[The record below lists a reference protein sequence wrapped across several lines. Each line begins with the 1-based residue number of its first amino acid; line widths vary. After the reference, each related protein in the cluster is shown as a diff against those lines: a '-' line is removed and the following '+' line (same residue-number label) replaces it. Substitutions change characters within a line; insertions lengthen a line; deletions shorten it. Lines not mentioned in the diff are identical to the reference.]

1 MYNYTEETITIK
13 GANISGGY
21 FEYKQYHIQD
31 IIEKLKETK
40 VKVESDEEYYE
51 FDRKQELLEEISNGL
66 DYLNL
71 AEIYTQ
77 RLDWLFSGDDGE
89 DSFFERLEEELEGF
103 WESELGENK

>member
-13 GANISGGY
+13 GVNISGGY

-31 IIEKLKETK
+31 IIEKLEETK
-40 VKVESDEEYYE
+40 VKIENDEEYYE
-51 FDRKQELLEEISNGL
+51 YARKQELLQQISNGL

-71 AEIYTQ
+71 AGIYTQ

-89 DSFFERLEEELEGF
+89 DSFFERLGEELEKY
-103 WESELGENK
+103 ERKRYGET